1 MTKKIT
7 FKLIAVLFVVL
18 ALVTGILTFS
28 TSYAKWVNDNPSKI
42 QGAAQIGEWKS
53 YYVLLD
59 DGTVFPLTGDQGGN
73 GGANET
79 YTGEFKT
86 TNDNVGFRVYYNN
99 EAVTHSLKAGQSL
112 VEKDASDPSK
122 FIAKSAAQYKVYVD
136 GEEIS
141 FTAYPLNLATMSDD
155 DINALLGGKPG
166 IVTTTGRVIPIPDLA
181 SENGGAEVTLSG
193 GEELVIMINGAR
205 ANTSIF
211 SVQYS
216 INNNGTWKASDQG
229 NRVIVMNGE
238 ENVPYTVSVK
248 SWLGAG
254 VTKQIYI
261 EPIK

>member
-136 GEEIS
+136 GEGIS

-166 IVTTTGRVIPIPDLA
+166 IVTSTGKVVPISDLV
-181 SENGGAEVTLSG
+181 NGGSAEITLTK
-193 GEELVIMINGAR
+193 GEKLVIMVNEKR
-205 ANTSIF
+205 ALTNPGDNLS
-211 SVQYS
+211 QYS
-216 INNNGTWKASDQG
+216 IYLGLRSAVSSTGNNNVVRADSDSDC
-229 NRVIVMNGE
+229 
-238 ENVPYTVSVK
+238 TVSIK
-248 SWLGAG
+248 GLLGDG
-254 VTKQIYI
+254 LKQIHI
-261 EPIK
+261 EKK